1 MPATITPTALVM
13 VTRYVGVCQI
23 CEAEHRLTTDA
34 FPSLGVYGTEHK
46 VVHHGYQRPG
56 DGQIHGDCDG
66 VGEVPFEVS
75 CEATKRY
82 RAAIAVRRELS
93 AARLGQLRR
102 GVVAELHVPSWRRGE
117 PAKVVR
123 VGDVTWSLE
132 LSNKIGEVER
142 EIRGADA
149 EIARLDAMVARWV
162 ASPLRTVEEHE
173 APKRDAKAAAK
184 LKREQDYLARTEAK
198 IASYVKRLATARK
211 NHTTST
217 IADIFESAPR
227 QLGDRGLTRAQ
238 AYEAIG
244 HADLFAAFGLDTTL
258 GCDFRGPNSEI
269 VAAMRYG
276 RWDPTAQRTVYEWP
290 ATL

>member
-1 MPATITPTALVM
+1 
-13 VTRYVGVCQI
+13 
-23 CEAEHRLTTDA
+23 
-34 FPSLGVYGTEHK
+34 
-46 VVHHGYQRPG
+46 
-56 DGQIHGDCDG
+56 
-66 VGEVPFEVS
+66 
-75 CEATKRY
+75 
-82 RAAIAVRRELS
+82 
-93 AARLGQLRR
+93 
-102 GVVAELHVPSWRRGE
+102 
-117 PAKVVR
+117 
-123 VGDVTWSLE
+123 
-132 LSNKIGEVER
+132 
-142 EIRGADA
+142 
-149 EIARLDAMVARWV
+149 MVARWV
-162 ASPLRTVEEHE
+162 ASPLRTLEEVE

-184 LKREQDYLARTEAK
+184 LKREQDYQTKTEGK
-198 IASYVKRLATARK
+198 IASYRKRLEVARR
-211 NHTTST
+211 NRTTST